1 LHVIGDSYGPLLW
14 YLVLDILGAAQDLAH
29 TRVLDRADDLLVAR
43 PDHLVSEV
51 FTHAHPPMPMPL
63 TLPLSVAPAFL
74 PFLWR
79 RGFTFLR
86 ERRRSLTFLVDL
98 RLLISSSFR

>member
-1 LHVIGDSYGPLLW
+1 MHVSGDSYGALLG
-14 YLVLDILGAAQDLAH
+14 YLILDLLGVAQDIAH
-29 TRVLDRADDLLVAR
+29 SRVPDRAHGLFVAR
-43 PDHLVSEV
+43 PDHLVGEV

-74 PFLWR
+74 PFIWR

-86 ERRRSLTFLVDL
+86 ERRRALTFLVDF